1 MQKPAS
7 LLPALVMSAAIA
19 SSFCVGSLSAADAV
33 PGLSQRPAVIS
44 PSAVRESMLGA
55 ARAGQR
61 LVAVGDRGVILL
73 SDDDGATFRQAR
85 QVPTRATLTSV
96 VFAHDHKTGWA
107 VGHWGVILNTRDAG
121 ENWTLVRSDTTVDQ
135 PLFSVTM
142 VSDEEGFATGLWSL
156 LLRTS
161 DGGKTWNNID
171 LSGKGK
177 NGAGLNLFSAFSS
190 PKGTLFITSE
200 QGTVYRSV
208 DRGMNWTELQTG
220 GKGTLWTG
228 IGLENGAILVAGI
241 TGKIYR
247 STDDGVSWSEI
258 ESHTRNS
265 ITSLTQLPNGKVIGA
280 GLNGLKL
287 ISDDGGLTFKAE
299 QDAQG
304 IPLNAVISNNSGRP
318 VFFSMQGPVAPKNT
332 LR

>member
-1 MQKPAS
+1 
-7 LLPALVMSAAIA
+7 MSAAIA
-19 SSFCVGSLSAADAV
+19 SGFCVPSLAASEAV
-33 PGLSQRPAVIS
+33 PGLSQRSAVLS
-44 PSAVRESMLGA
+44 PGAVRESMLGA

-96 VFAHDHKTGWA
+96 VFSDNQKTGWA

-121 ENWTLVRSDTTVDQ
+121 ENWTLVRSDTSVDQ

-142 VSDEEGFATGLWSL
+142 VSDKEGVATGLWSL

-171 LSGKGK
+171 LGAGSK
-177 NGAGLNLFSAFSS
+177 NGAGLNLFSAFGTL
-190 PKGTLFITSE
+190 KGTLFITSE

-208 DRGMNWTELQTG
+208 DRGMHWTELQTG

-228 IGLENGAILVAGI
+228 IGLDNGAILVAGI

-247 STDDGVSWSEI
+247 SVDDGASWSEI

-265 ITSLTQLPNGKVIGA
+265 ITSLTQLPDGKVVGA
-280 GLNGLKL
+280 GLNGLRL
-287 ISDDGGLTFKAE
+287 ASDDRGLTFKAE

-304 IPLNAVISNNSGRP
+304 IPLNAVIPGKGGRP
-318 VFFSMQGPVAPKNT
+318 VFFSMQGPVAPQKT